1 MRVKKEKSKNDED
14 VYSFWEKIE
23 NLDDAGNIIKQ
34 EIKVDET
41 TIEILRENASMI
53 EKDIIDLENI
63 LSKIYQKISMVEFG
77 EIIDMLDEK

>member
-1 MRVKKEKSKNDED
+1 MIVKKEKSKNDED

-23 NLDDAGNIIKQ
+23 NLDDDGNIIKQ

>member
-1 MRVKKEKSKNDED
+1 MIVKKEKSKNDED

>member
-23 NLDDAGNIIKQ
+23 NLDDDGNIIKQ

-53 EKDIIDLENI
+53 EKDIIDLENV

>member
-23 NLDDAGNIIKQ
+23 NLDDDGNIIKQ